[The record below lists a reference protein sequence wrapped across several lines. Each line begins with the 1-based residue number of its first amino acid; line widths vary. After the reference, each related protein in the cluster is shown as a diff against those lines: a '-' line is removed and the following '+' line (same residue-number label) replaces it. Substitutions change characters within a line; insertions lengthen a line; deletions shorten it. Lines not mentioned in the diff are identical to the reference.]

1 MKLRHWLIILAV
13 GAMLAGCEGD
23 EGPVGPTGPSG
34 DGSGFTYAYP
44 GDVATA
50 DGAVGAGQLVLLR
63 ALDRDGR
70 PVADIG
76 SCSTLADGTFSMGSM
91 VDAAA
96 TPLGLDAMVG
106 DSFLRAFLVDTDGQS
121 VSPVTEG
128 VVDLVTMVTGTPEGR
143 TLEDYPAEDIRTLVA
158 AAEAA
163 LTTAGTDLSDP
174 EAVRNQLL
182 TDIGGQLADLSGG
195 TYAIQPSSSPVA
207 MDPPD
212 VLTDVASFYV
222 ELTDGDGELWDID
235 GDGSVS
241 DGTSDSYDTMFELT
255 VGASSFPDQSAP
267 SATARIEDGREVVL
281 GPVVDLDGSGLDVTR
296 KIYVPENGSFA
307 RFAEILVNNSGADV
321 TIDVLVDGNLGSD
334 ESTDAV
340 QNSSSGD
347 TTVDAADVWMT
358 MKWDDDPTVGFFFPG
373 ATPAK
378 SSDDVQYGW
387 TDVVV
392 PAGQTVVLLH
402 WGFQGSSKLP
412 AAMAAELALIEDSIP
427 GEMFTGLTVAE
438 AVADPFVA
446 GADNA
451 IGEAGSVAPL
461 AAVSLDNLTSG
472 SSAAVDA
479 APDGSFAAFLAETDS
494 GDQVHV
500 TASDGTDETV
510 TVP

>member
-1 MKLRHWLIILAV
+1 
-13 GAMLAGCEGD
+13 
-23 EGPVGPTGPSG
+23 
-34 DGSGFTYAYP
+34 
-44 GDVATA
+44 
-50 DGAVGAGQLVLLR
+50 
-63 ALDRDGR
+63 
-70 PVADIG
+70 
-76 SCSTLADGTFSMGSM
+76 
-91 VDAAA
+91 
-96 TPLGLDAMVG
+96 
-106 DSFLRAFLVDTDGQS
+106 
-121 VSPVTEG
+121 
-128 VVDLVTMVTGTPEGR
+128 
-143 TLEDYPAEDIRTLVA
+143 
-158 AAEAA
+158 
-163 LTTAGTDLSDP
+163 
-174 EAVRNQLL
+174 
-182 TDIGGQLADLSGG
+182 
-195 TYAIQPSSSPVA
+195 
-207 MDPPD
+207 
-212 VLTDVASFYV
+212 
-222 ELTDGDGELWDID
+222 
-235 GDGSVS
+235 
-241 DGTSDSYDTMFELT
+241 MFELT

-472 SSAAVDA
+472 SSASVDA